1 VSAGAPSNKPISQV
15 ILDNGALA
23 VCAELS
29 TIGESY
35 HMHAFDKKVVQTTKA
50 AAKEISRGFSRRDD
64 ANKNGTT

>member
-1 VSAGAPSNKPISQV
+1 MSVETPSNKPISQV

-23 VCAELS
+23 AYTQLS

>member
-15 ILDNGALA
+15 ILDNGAVA
-23 VCAELS
+23 VCAQLS

-50 AAKEISRGFSRRDD
+50 AKEISRGFSRRDD